1 MSELASIQEE
11 RSCTIVKVSMV
22 GIVTNILL
30 ASFKAVIGLL
40 SHSIAVVLDAVNN
53 LSDALSSV
61 ITIIGAR
68 LGNKRADKAHPLG
81 HGRYEYLSAMVVS
94 ALVLYAGITSL
105 GESVKKIITPEEVDY
120 SAVSLIIIAVAV
132 LVKILLGTY
141 VKKKGE
147 EVNSPSL
154 VASGSDARFDAI
166 ISFSVLL
173 SAIIFLTTG
182 LSLEAYLGVAISIF
196 IVKSGIDM
204 FRETINE
211 ILGARVDR
219 EFTTAIKD
227 TILEEEQVQ
236 GVYDLILHNYGPDR
250 YVGSVHVA
258 VDESLS
264 ASEIDKL
271 ERDIAQK
278 VFMKHGIALTGIG
291 IYSVNS
297 KDETVVK
304 MRDMISR
311 IVMSHDN
318 ILQIHGFYV
327 DKETKT
333 INLDIIIDYDLKERE
348 ELFKHITEEVQGA
361 FPDYT
366 MNFTMDIDI

>member
-1 MSELASIQEE
+1 MSELSTIQEE
-11 RSCTIVKVSMV
+11 RSRTIVKVSMV
-22 GIVTNILL
+22 GIITNILL

-105 GESVKKIITPEEVDY
+105 GESVKKIITPEEADY
-120 SAVSLIIIAVAV
+120 STVSLIIIAVAV

-219 EFTTAIKD
+219 EFTAAIKD

-258 VDESLS
+258 VDENLN

-366 MNFTMDIDI
+366 LNFTMDIDI

>member
-11 RSCTIVKVSMV
+11 RSRTIVKVSMV
-22 GIVTNILL
+22 GIITNILL
-30 ASFKAVIGLL
+30 ASFKAIIGLL

-154 VASGSDARFDAI
+154 VDSGSDARFDAI

-204 FRETINE
+204 FKETINE

-219 EFTTAIKD
+219 EFTAAIKD

-271 ERDIAQK
+271 ERDIAHK